1 MEKRNFFKKEITFSF
16 SFLFLLLVPIL
27 TFLSFKVY
35 SANGLWE
42 IGAGWIN
49 FDQVGSTSNVNIG
62 IGTSSPTEKLDVV
75 GYVKGRSGI
84 CIANDCRASWPAGAD
99 NLGDHTA
106 TQALQMSNNNIL
118 NANNIYANRFYDD
131 NNSAFYLDPASV
143 SILNDIRP
151 SVLYDRDNTAF
162 YLNPA
167 ETSNLNNLNVS
178 TLYDRD
184 DTNFYADMA
193 GTSVFHYLQATIF
206 YDRNNAAWR
215 VDPNNTSRI
224 NILQVSQVCD
234 ESGNNCKDVSSGWP
248 VADNLGNHIATQNLR
263 MGGNSITNVN
273 DIYVGGRYYDN
284 DNTNYYLDPNGT
296 SRLGTVCIW
305 GSCRSSWPSGADNLG
320 NHVATQNLDM
330 AGNDVRS
337 VRELHANLF
346 YDRNNA
352 AWRVDPN
359 NTSRINTL
367 QVSLLCDESGN
378 NCKDVSSGWNAG
390 DNLGNHTATQ
400 NLRMN
405 GNSIQGVD
413 NIRFG
418 GLIYDSD
425 DTNYYLDPNG
435 TSRLGT
441 ICIWGSCRSSW
452 PSGGDNLGNHR
463 ASQSLD
469 MNYNNIN
476 NVSRIDANNFRDLN
490 DSNYNVDPN
499 GTSNLRTVNLSGS
512 LTSGG
517 VTITQSTISA
527 SGAIT
532 SSGRVQGNEVRATI
546 FRDSDNP
553 QNYYLNPTANSNLN
567 ELYVNMIYDRSANWY
582 RIDLDGQSRFS
593 YIDVGTLY
601 LRDDTDPKTGSHIC
615 FSGGGSS
622 SGGKYIGLCAS
633 SIRFKKDLK
642 DALDLGLKEVL
653 QFKPYYFTWKKTG
666 KRSYG
671 FIAEDVAKIS
681 PYFAFKDSDGKI
693 AGINYD
699 QISVVIARAVQELY
713 EQVKEYFT
721 KTDRLEKE
729 VQKLKEQNR
738 MLIKRIEALESK

>member
-1 MEKRNFFKKEITFSF
+1 M
-16 SFLFLLLVPIL
+16 PIL
-27 TFLSFKVY
+27 TCLSFKVY

-359 NTSRINTL
+359 NTSRIRDL
-367 QVSLLCDESGN
+367 QVRQICDESGN

-463 ASQSLD
+463 ATQNLNLQSND
-469 MNYNNIN
+469 IN
-476 NVSRIDANNFRDLN
+476 NVRRINLNVGNGSLCQTDYRNWCVVPNDTSVMRTVHAVRFETDGSAYIQGGAVYGSTFYDADN
-490 DSNYNVDPN
+490 SNYYVDPN
-499 GTSNLRTVNLSGS
+499 DTSVMGRINLSILSAHSWVQTNAVRGLGSGSQVINLNNNQSVLGS
-512 LTSGG
+512 LRFTS
-517 VTITQSTISA
+517 IST
-527 SGAIT
+527 GA
-532 SSGRVQGNEVRATI
+532 
-546 FRDSDNP
+546 
-553 QNYYLNPTANSNLN
+553 
-567 ELYVNMIYDRSANWY
+567 
-582 RIDLDGQSRFS
+582 
-593 YIDVGTLY
+593 
-601 LRDDTDPKTGSHIC
+601 GSHACID
-615 FSGGGSS
+615 SG
-622 SGGKYIGLCAS
+622 SGNALVVCAS